1 MYKGEIMLK
10 LSLDEIVKATKGK
23 LLLNNNKEVEYISTS
38 SKDIKENTLFI
49 PIKGEKYDG
58 HAFLEDA
65 YNNGCRIFLIDK
77 NHEFYKKDISLI
89 EVNDT
94 LLALG
99 SLARFYLD
107 KFNVDLI
114 GVTGSVG
121 KTSTRDIIYSV
132 LNEKYK
138 TLKNELNYNNEIG
151 IPKTLFNLD
160 YSYEKAVIEMGID
173 KKGDISYFKTI
184 APLKHAVISNIGLS
198 HIVNF
203 KNQEGIFHAKMEIAK
218 DFNKENTLIVNGDD
232 NFLKTLKYKK
242 LPYNL
247 LTYGFDKDNTIYCV
261 SYEIVNGKIN
271 FKVNFKNKV
280 YDYTIPSIAKH
291 NIYNAM
297 SAILIGN
304 LYNLTYE
311 EIKKGLESVSFT
323 EGRLTIIN
331 KKDITIINDCY
342 NASLDSIKSALN
354 VLSTFKTRKVA
365 ILGDVLETGSY
376 EEEIHKN
383 IGKSIIGNT
392 DILILV
398 GDSIKYTYD
407 EVIKNNFNKDNIYVF
422 NTYEDVIKNI
432 DNIIKKGDTI
442 LLKASHGIKLSNVVE
457 YLDKT
462 YEN

>member
-1 MYKGEIMLK
+1 MLK

-58 HAFLEDA
+58 HDFLNDA

-77 NHEFYKKDISLI
+77 SHKFNKDDISLI

-184 APLKHAVISNIGLS
+184 APLKVAVISNIGLS
-198 HIVNF
+198 HIANF
-203 KNQEGIFHAKMEIAK
+203 ENQEGIFHAKMEIAEH
-218 DFNKENTLIVNGDD
+218 FNKENTLIVNGDD
-232 NFLKTLKYKK
+232 KFLKTLKDRK

-247 LTYGFDKDNTIYCV
+247 LTYGFDEDNTIYCV

-271 FKVNFKNKV
+271 FKVNFKNKI

-297 SAILIGN
+297 AAILIGN

-311 EIKKGLESVSFT
+311 EIKKGLENVSFT

-342 NASLDSIKSALN
+342 NASLDSIISALN

-398 GDSIKYTYD
+398 GNSIKYTYD

>member
-1 MYKGEIMLK
+1 MLK

-198 HIVNF
+198 HIANF

-232 NFLKTLKYKK
+232 NFLKTLKDKK

-261 SYEIVNGKIN
+261 SYKIVNGKIN

-407 EVIKNNFNKDNIYVF
+407 EVIKNNFNKDNIYIF

>member
-1 MYKGEIMLK
+1 MLK
-10 LSLDEIVKATKGK
+10 LSLDEIIKATKGK

-198 HIVNF
+198 HIANF

-232 NFLKTLKYKK
+232 NFLKTLKDKK

-271 FKVNFKNKV
+271 FKVNFRNKV

-398 GDSIKYTYD
+398 GNLIKYTYD

>member
-1 MYKGEIMLK
+1 MLK

-23 LLLNNNKEVEYISTS
+23 FLLNNNKEVEYISTS

-198 HIVNF
+198 HIANF

-232 NFLKTLKYKK
+232 NFLKTLKDKK

>member
-1 MYKGEIMLK
+1 MLK

-58 HAFLEDA
+58 HDFLNDA

-77 NHEFYKKDISLI
+77 SHEFYKKDISLI

-160 YSYEKAVIEMGID
+160 YSYEKAVIEMGLD
-173 KKGDISYFKTI
+173 RKGDISYFKTI
-184 APLKHAVISNIGLS
+184 APLKVAVISNIGLS
-198 HIVNF
+198 HIANF
-203 KNQEGIFHAKMEIAK
+203 ENQEGIFHAKMEIAEH
-218 DFNKENTLIVNGDD
+218 FNKENTLIVNGDD
-232 NFLKTLKYKK
+232 KFLKTLKDRK

-247 LTYGFDKDNTIYCV
+247 LTYGFDEDNTIYCV

-271 FKVNFKNKV
+271 FKVNFKNKI

-407 EVIKNNFNKDNIYVF
+407 EVIKNNFNKGNIYVF

>member
-1 MYKGEIMLK
+1 MLK

-198 HIVNF
+198 HIANF

-232 NFLKTLKYKK
+232 NFLKTLKDKK

-311 EIKKGLESVSFT
+311 EIKKGLENVSFT

-398 GDSIKYTYD
+398 GNSIKYTYD

>member
-1 MYKGEIMLK
+1 MLK

-58 HAFLEDA
+58 HDFLNDA

-77 NHEFYKKDISLI
+77 SHKFNKDDISLI
-89 EVNDT
+89 EVDDT
-94 LLALG
+94 LLSLG

-107 KFNVDLI
+107 KFDIDVI

-160 YSYEKAVIEMGID
+160 YSYEKAVIEMGLD
-173 KKGDISYFKTI
+173 RKGDISYFKTI
-184 APLKHAVISNIGLS
+184 APLKVAVISNIGLS
-198 HIVNF
+198 HIANF
-203 KNQEGIFHAKMEIAK
+203 ENQEGIFHAKMEIAEH
-218 DFNKENTLIVNGDD
+218 FNKENTLIVNGDD
-232 NFLKTLKYKK
+232 KFLKTLKDRK

-247 LTYGFDKDNTIYCV
+247 LTYGFDEDNTIYCV
-261 SYEIVNGKIN
+261 SYEIVNDKIN

-297 SAILIGN
+297 AAILIGN

-311 EIKKGLESVSFT
+311 EIKKGLENVSFT

-342 NASLDSIKSALN
+342 NASLDSIISALN

-398 GDSIKYTYD
+398 GNSIKYTYD

>member
-1 MYKGEIMLK
+1 MLK

-198 HIVNF
+198 HIANF

-232 NFLKTLKYKK
+232 NFLKTLKGKK

-271 FKVNFKNKV
+271 FKVNFKNKI

>member
-1 MYKGEIMLK
+1 MLK

-58 HAFLEDA
+58 HDFLEDA
-65 YNNGCRIFLIDK
+65 YNNGCRIFLTDK

-198 HIVNF
+198 HIANF

-232 NFLKTLKYKK
+232 NFLKTLKDKK

-271 FKVNFKNKV
+271 FKVNLKNKI

>member
-1 MYKGEIMLK
+1 MLK

-198 HIVNF
+198 HIANF

-232 NFLKTLKYKK
+232 NFLKTLKDKK

-271 FKVNFKNKV
+271 FKVNFKNKI

-398 GDSIKYTYD
+398 GNSIKYTYD
-407 EVIKNNFNKDNIYVF
+407 EVIKNDFNKDNIYVF

-442 LLKASHGIKLSNVVE
+442 LLKASHGIKLSIVVE

>member
-1 MYKGEIMLK
+1 MLK

-198 HIVNF
+198 HIANF

-232 NFLKTLKYKK
+232 NFLKTLKDKK

-311 EIKKGLESVSFT
+311 EIKKGLENVSFT

>member
-1 MYKGEIMLK
+1 MLK

-198 HIVNF
+198 HIANF

-232 NFLKTLKYKK
+232 NFLKTLKDKK

-407 EVIKNNFNKDNIYVF
+407 EVTKNNFNKDNIYVF

>member
-1 MYKGEIMLK
+1 MLK

-198 HIVNF
+198 HIANF

-232 NFLKTLKYKK
+232 NFLKTLKDKK
-242 LPYNL
+242 LAYNL

-354 VLSTFKTRKVA
+354 VLSTFKTRKVT

>member
-1 MYKGEIMLK
+1 MLK

-23 LLLNNNKEVEYISTS
+23 LLLNNNKDVEYISTS

-58 HAFLEDA
+58 HDFLEDA

-107 KFNVDLI
+107 KFDIDVI

-160 YSYEKAVIEMGID
+160 YSYEKAVIEMGLD
-173 KKGDISYFKTI
+173 RKGDISYFKTI
-184 APLKHAVISNIGLS
+184 APLKVAVISNIGLS
-198 HIVNF
+198 HIANF
-203 KNQEGIFHAKMEIAK
+203 ENQEGIFHAKMEIAEH
-218 DFNKENTLIVNGDD
+218 FNKENTLIVNGDD
-232 NFLKTLKYKK
+232 KFLKTLKDRK

-247 LTYGFDKDNTIYCV
+247 LTYGFDEDNTIYCV

-297 SAILIGN
+297 AAILIGN

-342 NASLDSIKSALN
+342 NASLDSIISALN

-398 GDSIKYTYD
+398 GNSIKYTYD

-422 NTYEDVIKNI
+422 STYEDVIKNI

>member
-1 MYKGEIMLK
+1 MLK

-160 YSYEKAVIEMGID
+160 YSYEKAVIEMGLD
-173 KKGDISYFKTI
+173 RKGDISYFKTI
-184 APLKHAVISNIGLS
+184 APLKVAVISNIGLS
-198 HIVNF
+198 HIANF
-203 KNQEGIFHAKMEIAK
+203 ENQEGIFHAKMEIAEH
-218 DFNKENTLIVNGDD
+218 FNKENTLIVNGDD
-232 NFLKTLKYKK
+232 KFLKTLKDRK

-247 LTYGFDKDNTIYCV
+247 LTYGFDEDNTIYCV

-297 SAILIGN
+297 AAILIGN

-311 EIKKGLESVSFT
+311 EIKKGLENVSFT

-342 NASLDSIKSALN
+342 NASLDSIISALN

-398 GDSIKYTYD
+398 GNSIKYTYD

>member
-1 MYKGEIMLK
+1 MLK

-198 HIVNF
+198 HIANF

-232 NFLKTLKYKK
+232 NFLKTLKDKK

-398 GDSIKYTYD
+398 GNLIKYTYD

>member
-1 MYKGEIMLK
+1 MLK

-58 HAFLEDA
+58 HDFLEDA

-160 YSYEKAVIEMGID
+160 YSYEKAVIEMGLD
-173 KKGDISYFKTI
+173 RKGDISYFKTI
-184 APLKHAVISNIGLS
+184 APLKVAVISNIGLS
-198 HIVNF
+198 HIANF
-203 KNQEGIFHAKMEIAK
+203 ENQEGIFHAKMEIAEH
-218 DFNKENTLIVNGDD
+218 FNKENTLIVNGDD
-232 NFLKTLKYKK
+232 KFLKTLKDRK

-247 LTYGFDKDNTIYCV
+247 LTYGFDEDNTIYCV

-297 SAILIGN
+297 AAILIGN

-311 EIKKGLESVSFT
+311 EIKKGLENVSFT

-342 NASLDSIKSALN
+342 NASLDSIISALN

-398 GDSIKYTYD
+398 GNSIKYTYD

-457 YLDKT
+457 YLDKA

>member
-1 MYKGEIMLK
+1 MLK

-58 HAFLEDA
+58 HDFLEDA

-77 NHEFYKKDISLI
+77 SHEFYKKDISLI

-94 LLALG
+94 LLSFG
-99 SLARFYLD
+99 SIGRFYLD
-107 KFNVDLI
+107 KFDIDVI

-160 YSYEKAVIEMGID
+160 YSYEKAVIEMGLD
-173 KKGDISYFKTI
+173 RKGDISYFKTI
-184 APLKHAVISNIGLS
+184 APLKVAVISNIGLS
-198 HIVNF
+198 HIANF
-203 KNQEGIFHAKMEIAK
+203 ENQEGIFHAKMEIAEH
-218 DFNKENTLIVNGDD
+218 FNKENTLIVNGDD
-232 NFLKTLKYKK
+232 KFLKTLKDRK

-247 LTYGFDKDNTIYCV
+247 LTYGFDEDNTIYCV

-297 SAILIGN
+297 AAILIGN

-311 EIKKGLESVSFT
+311 EIKKGLENVSFT

-342 NASLDSIKSALN
+342 NASLDSIISALN

-398 GDSIKYTYD
+398 GNSIKYTYD

>member
-1 MYKGEIMLK
+1 MLK

-198 HIVNF
+198 HIANF

-232 NFLKTLKYKK
+232 NFLKTLKDKK
-242 LPYNL
+242 LAYNL

-398 GDSIKYTYD
+398 GNSIKYTYD
-407 EVIKNNFNKDNIYVF
+407 EVIKNDFNKDNIYIF
-422 NTYEDVIKNI
+422 KTYEDVIKNI

>member
-1 MYKGEIMLK
+1 MLK
-10 LSLDEIVKATKGK
+10 LSLDEIVKGSRGR
-23 LLLNNNKEVEYISTS
+23 LLLNNDLNDIEYISTS

-49 PIKGEKYDG
+49 PIKGENYDG
-58 HAFLEDA
+58 HDFLNDA
-65 YNNGCRIFLIDK
+65 YNNGCRMFLIDK

-89 EVNDT
+89 EVDDT
-94 LLALG
+94 LLSLG
-99 SLARFYLD
+99 SIGRFYLD
-107 KFNVDLI
+107 KFDIDVI

-160 YSYEKAVIEMGID
+160 YSYDKAVIEMGLS
-173 KKGDISYFKTI
+173 KKGDISFLKTI

-198 HIVNF
+198 HIANF
-203 KNQEGIFHAKMEIAK
+203 ENQEGIFHAKMEIAEH
-218 DFNKENTLIVNGDD
+218 FNKENTLIVNGDD
-232 NFLKTLKYKK
+232 KFLKTLKDKE

-271 FKVNFKNKV
+271 FKVNFKNKI

-398 GDSIKYTYD
+398 GNSIKYTYD

>member
-1 MYKGEIMLK
+1 MLK

-121 KTSTRDIIYSV
+121 KTSTRDIIYNV

-138 TLKNELNYNNEIG
+138 TLKNKLNYNNEIG

-198 HIVNF
+198 HIANF

-232 NFLKTLKYKK
+232 NFLKTLKDKK

>member
-1 MYKGEIMLK
+1 MLK

-77 NHEFYKKDISLI
+77 NHEFYKKDISLF

-198 HIVNF
+198 HIANF

-232 NFLKTLKYKK
+232 NFLKTLKDKK

-342 NASLDSIKSALN
+342 NASLDSIISALN

>member
-1 MYKGEIMLK
+1 MLK

-23 LLLNNNKEVEYISTS
+23 LLLNNNKDVKYISTS

-58 HAFLEDA
+58 HDFLNDA

-77 NHEFYKKDISLI
+77 SHEFYKKDISLI
-89 EVNDT
+89 EVDDT

-160 YSYEKAVIEMGID
+160 YSYEKAVIEMGLD
-173 KKGDISYFKTI
+173 RKGDISYFKTI
-184 APLKHAVISNIGLS
+184 APLKVAVISNIGLS
-198 HIVNF
+198 HIANF
-203 KNQEGIFHAKMEIAK
+203 ENQEGIFHAKMEIAEH
-218 DFNKENTLIVNGDD
+218 FNKENTLIVNGDD
-232 NFLKTLKYKK
+232 KFLKTLKDKE

-247 LTYGFDKDNTIYCV
+247 LTYGFDEDNTIYCV

-271 FKVNFKNKV
+271 FKVNFKNKI

-297 SAILIGN
+297 AAILIGN

-342 NASLDSIKSALN
+342 NASLDSIISALN

-398 GDSIKYTYD
+398 GNSIKYTYD

>member
-1 MYKGEIMLK
+1 MLK

-173 KKGDISYFKTI
+173 KKGDIPYFKTI

-232 NFLKTLKYKK
+232 NFLKTLKDKK

-365 ILGDVLETGSY
+365 IIGDVLETGSY

-432 DNIIKKGDTI
+432 NNIIKKGDTI

>member
-1 MYKGEIMLK
+1 MLK

-23 LLLNNNKEVEYISTS
+23 LLLNNNKDVKYISTS

-58 HAFLEDA
+58 HDFLNDA

-77 NHEFYKKDISLI
+77 SHEFYKKDISLI
-89 EVNDT
+89 EVDDT

-198 HIVNF
+198 HIANF
-203 KNQEGIFHAKMEIAK
+203 ENQEGIFHAKMEIAEH
-218 DFNKENTLIVNGDD
+218 FNKENTLIVNGDD
-232 NFLKTLKYKK
+232 KFLKTLKDRK

-247 LTYGFDKDNTIYCV
+247 LTYGFDEDNTIYCV

-271 FKVNFKNKV
+271 FKVNFKNKI

-297 SAILIGN
+297 AAILVGN

-342 NASLDSIKSALN
+342 NASLDSIISALN

-398 GDSIKYTYD
+398 GNSIKYTYD

>member
-1 MYKGEIMLK
+1 MLK

-23 LLLNNNKEVEYISTS
+23 LLLNNNNKEVEYISTS

-198 HIVNF
+198 HIANF

-232 NFLKTLKYKK
+232 NFLKTLKDKK

-261 SYEIVNGKIN
+261 SYEIVNGKIK
-271 FKVNFKNKV
+271 FTVNFNNKL
-280 YDYTIPSIAKH
+280 YDYIIPSIAKH

-383 IGKSIIGNT
+383 IGKGIIGNT

>member
-1 MYKGEIMLK
+1 MLK

>member
-1 MYKGEIMLK
+1 MLK

-77 NHEFYKKDISLI
+77 NHEFYKKNISLI

-198 HIVNF
+198 HIANF

-232 NFLKTLKYKK
+232 NFLKTLKDKK

-261 SYEIVNGKIN
+261 SYKIVNGKIN

>member
-1 MYKGEIMLK
+1 MLK

-198 HIVNF
+198 HIANF

-232 NFLKTLKYKK
+232 NFLKTLKDKK
-242 LPYNL
+242 FPYNL

-398 GDSIKYTYD
+398 GNLIKYTYD

>member
-1 MYKGEIMLK
+1 MLK

-184 APLKHAVISNIGLS
+184 APLKVAVISNIGLS
-198 HIVNF
+198 HIANF

-232 NFLKTLKYKK
+232 NFLKTLKDKK

-271 FKVNFKNKV
+271 FKVNFKNKI

-311 EIKKGLESVSFT
+311 EIKKGLENVSFT

-398 GDSIKYTYD
+398 GNSIKYTYD

>member
-1 MYKGEIMLK
+1 MLK

-198 HIVNF
+198 HIANF

-232 NFLKTLKYKK
+232 NFLKTLKDKK

-398 GDSIKYTYD
+398 GNSIKYTYD
-407 EVIKNNFNKDNIYVF
+407 EVIKNDFNKDNIYIF
-422 NTYEDVIKNI
+422 KTYEDVIKNI

-462 YEN
+462 YENQL

>member
-1 MYKGEIMLK
+1 MLK

-58 HAFLEDA
+58 HDFLEDA
-65 YNNGCRIFLIDK
+65 YNNGCRMFLIDK
-77 NHEFYKKDISLI
+77 NHDFCKKGISLI
-89 EVNDT
+89 EVDDT
-94 LLALG
+94 LLSLG
-99 SLARFYLD
+99 SIGRFYLD
-107 KFNVDLI
+107 KFDIDLI

-184 APLKHAVISNIGLS
+184 APLKVAVISNIGLS
-198 HIVNF
+198 HIANF
-203 KNQEGIFHAKMEIAK
+203 ENQEGIFHAKMEIAEH
-218 DFNKENTLIVNGDD
+218 FNKENTLIVNGDD
-232 NFLKTLKYKK
+232 KFLKTLKDKE
-242 LPYNL
+242 LSYNL
-247 LTYGFDKDNTIYCV
+247 LTYGFDEDNTIYCV

-271 FKVNFKNKV
+271 FKVNFKNKI

-297 SAILIGN
+297 AAILIGN

>member
-1 MYKGEIMLK
+1 MLK

-23 LLLNNNKEVEYISTS
+23 LLLNNNNKEVEYISTS

-173 KKGDISYFKTI
+173 KKGDVSYFKTI

-198 HIVNF
+198 HIANF

-232 NFLKTLKYKK
+232 NFLKTLKDKK

-311 EIKKGLESVSFT
+311 EIKKGLENVSFT

-342 NASLDSIKSALN
+342 NASLDSIISALN

>member
-1 MYKGEIMLK
+1 MLK

-198 HIVNF
+198 HIANF

-232 NFLKTLKYKK
+232 NFLKTLKDKN

>member
-1 MYKGEIMLK
+1 MLK

-198 HIVNF
+198 HIANF

-232 NFLKTLKYKK
+232 NFLKTLKDKK

-271 FKVNFKNKV
+271 FKVNFKNKI

-462 YEN
+462 YENQL

>member
-1 MYKGEIMLK
+1 MLK
-10 LSLDEIVKATKGK
+10 LSLDEIVKGSRGR
-23 LLLNNNKEVEYISTS
+23 LLLNNNLNDIYYISTS

-58 HAFLEDA
+58 HDFLNDA
-65 YNNGCRIFLIDK
+65 YNNGCRMFLIDK
-77 NHEFYKKDISLI
+77 NHDFYKKDISLI
-89 EVNDT
+89 QVDNT
-94 LLALG
+94 LLSLG
-99 SLARFYLD
+99 SIGRFYLD
-107 KFNVDLI
+107 KFDIDVI

-132 LNEKYK
+132 LNVKYK

-160 YSYEKAVIEMGID
+160 YSYEKAVIEMGLD
-173 KKGDISYFKTI
+173 RKGDISYFKTI
-184 APLKHAVISNIGLS
+184 APLKVAVISNIGLS

-203 KNQEGIFHAKMEIAK
+203 ENQEGIFYAKMEIAEH
-218 DFNKENTLIVNGDD
+218 FNKENTLIVNGDD
-232 NFLKTLKYKK
+232 KFLKTLKDKE

-247 LTYGFDKDNTIYCV
+247 LTYGFNKDNTIYCV
-261 SYEIVNGKIN
+261 SYEIINGKIN

-297 SAILIGN
+297 SAILVGD

-311 EIKKGLESVSFT
+311 EIKKGLENVSFT

-342 NASLDSIKSALN
+342 NASLDSTTSALN

-383 IGKSIIGNT
+383 IGKSIMGNT

-398 GDSIKYTYD
+398 GNSIKYTYD

-422 NTYEDVIKNI
+422 NSYEDVIKNI